1 RQQTS
6 SLMMVMTH
14 RTTTELL
21 LLLAA
26 STVTLALPYDSAP
39 LVPSQDDVLM
49 KRQFDQFSERYLQ
62 PDDFD
67 LADKT
72 PVDRPTSAQL
82 DAVQNSML
90 FEGDI
95 MGMPSDVAHLRRL
108 RDDPMTD
115 EDAIFSRPYHSSLNL
130 VTYPD
135 KLWADGRVP
144 YVLEEGMTKEQRA
157 AIAQAF
163 DEYKTKTCVRFV
175 PREDDD
181 EDFIYLKRNVAFG
194 CSSYVGRAGGN
205 QTVSLEIDKCFSKG
219 IIAHELMH
227 SLGFF
232 HEHSRTDRDQ
242 FVHIAD
248 DNIRQGMMR
257 NFEKYPRK
265 IIDPLGM
272 PYDYESVMHY
282 HKLAF
287 SKNGNP
293 TIVPKDPQ
301 AEIGQRYRLSV
312 TDAAKIN
319 KLYACSDS
327 EIEENTVVTE
337 STTRRPKPT
346 TIKAKSRGTTSTR
359 WPARKTSTTTT
370 EEPTTT
376 EEEEV
381 EEEETTTRRATT
393 QRLTT
398 SSKTRT
404 TSDRWTNKKTTTSKP
419 EEETTERKERG
430 RKTKCVDLNAHCDMW
445 ETLGHCQHSTK
456 YMAHYCRKS
465 CGMCDKDSEL
475 VSRPETSSSAPTTT
489 VRSTTKTTTPDPPTT
504 HKRTR
509 RPFPYVFGSSST
521 TTEKPTTTTTTEST
535 TTTARRR
542 ATTTISTRNSGSSSV
557 CRDKNLFCSYWA
569 KIGECSS
576 ESKFMRIFCK
586 KSCGRCEE

>member
-1 RQQTS
+1 MLS
-6 SLMMVMTH
+6 
-14 RTTTELL
+14 E
-21 LLLAA
+21 
-26 STVTLALPYDSAP
+26 
-39 LVPSQDDVLM
+39 
-49 KRQFDQFSERYLQ
+49 FSEKFLQ

-67 LADKT
+67 LAEKT
-72 PVDRPTSAQL
+72 PVDRPTSEQL

-95 MGMPSDVAHLRRL
+95 IGMPNVAHLRRL
-108 RDDPMTD
+108 RDDPMID

-144 YVLEEGMTKEQRA
+144 YVLEDGMTKEQRA

-163 DEYKTKTCVRFV
+163 DEYKSKTCVRFM
-175 PREDDD
+175 PKEDDD

-248 DNIRQGMMR
+248 DNIRGGMMR
-257 NFEKYPRK
+257 NFEKYPKK

-287 SKNGNP
+287 SKNGKA
-293 TIVPKDPQ
+293 TIVPKDPN
-301 AEIGQRYRLSV
+301 AEIGQRYRLSE

-327 EIEENTVVTE
+327 EIEENSVTTE
-337 STTRRPKPT
+337 PTTRKPKT
-346 TIKAKSRGTTSTR
+346 TTKAKSRVTSSTR
-359 WPARKTSTTTT
+359 WPARKTSTTT

-381 EEEETTTRRATT
+381 EEETTKGKATT
-393 QRLTT
+393 QRPT
-398 SSKTRT
+398 STLRTRT
-404 TSDRWTNKKTTTSKP
+404 TSGRWTNKKTTTEKP
-419 EEETTERKERG
+419 EEEKKEAK
-430 RKTKCVDLNAHCDMW
+430 KTKCIDLNAHCEMW
-445 ETLGHCQHSTK
+445 ETLGHCAHSIK

-465 CGMCDKDSEL
+465 CGMCDKDPEL
-475 VSRPETSSSAPTTT
+475 VSRPESTSSPSTTT
-489 VRSTTKTTTPDPPTT
+489 STTTIRSTTKTTTTPEPATT
-504 HKRTR
+504 QKRTR
-509 RPFPYVFGSSST
+509 RPFPYIFGSSSTT
-521 TTEKPTTTTTTEST
+521 TTEKPTTTTTTEKT
-535 TTTARRR
+535 TTKAPRR
-542 ATTTISTRNSGSSSV
+542 ATTTISTRSSGSSAV

-586 KSCGRCEE
+586 KSSYNNQCAPPVTGTLICDDAEKSSR

>member
-1 RQQTS
+1 
-6 SLMMVMTH
+6 MTYQP
-14 RTTTELL
+14 TVILL
-21 LLLAA
+21 LLP
-26 STVTLALPYDSAP
+26 TVIRALPYESPP

-49 KRQFDQFSERYLQ
+49 KRQFDQFSEKFLQ

-67 LADKT
+67 LAEKT

-82 DAVQNSML
+82 DAVQNSLL

-95 MGMPSDVAHLRRL
+95 VGMPSGDVLIKSINADIAHLRRL
-108 RDDPMTD
+108 RDDPMVN

-175 PREDDD
+175 PREEDD

-248 DNIRQGMMR
+248 DNIRGGMMR

-287 SKNGNP
+287 SKNGKA
-293 TIVPKDPQ
+293 TIVPKDPN
-301 AEIGQRYRLSV
+301 AEIGQRYRLSE

-319 KLYACSDS
+319 KLYACSDN
-327 EIEENTVVTE
+327 EIEENSVT
-337 STTRRPKPT
+337 TKPT
-346 TIKAKSRGTTSTR
+346 TRKPKSTTKSKSRGSSSTR
-359 WPARKTSTTTT
+359 WPSKKTSTTT

-381 EEEETTTRRATT
+381 EEETTTRKATT
-393 QRLTT
+393 QKPTT
-398 SSKTRT
+398 SSSRTRT
-404 TSDRWTNKKTTTSKP
+404 TSGRWTMKKTTTEKP
-419 EEETTERKERG
+419 EEKTTEKKE
-430 RKTKCVDLNAHCDMW
+430 KECVDLNAHCEMW
-445 ETLGHCQHSTK
+445 ESLGHCQHSTK

-465 CGMCDKDSEL
+465 CNMCDKDTEL
-475 VSRPETSSSAPTTT
+475 VSRPETTTAPSKTSSTTAKT
-489 VRSTTKTTTPDPPTT
+489 VRSISTTTTTTTPEPPTT
-504 HKRTR
+504 QKRTR
-509 RPFPYVFGSSST
+509 RPFPYIFGGSS
-521 TTEKPTTTTTTEST
+521 TTEKPTTSTTTEKATTTT
-535 TTTARRR
+535 RR
-542 ATTTISTRNSGSSSV
+542 ATTAISTRNSGSSST

-586 KSCGRCEE
+586 KSCDRCEE

>member
-1 RQQTS
+1 
-6 SLMMVMTH
+6 
-14 RTTTELL
+14 LL
-21 LLLAA
+21 LL
-26 STVTLALPYDSAP
+26 STGATVSALPYDSPP
-39 LVPSQDDVLM
+39 LVPSSDDVLL
-49 KRQFDQFSERYLQ
+49 KRQFDQFSERFLQ

-67 LADKT
+67 LAEKT

-82 DAVQNSML
+82 DAVQNSLL

-95 MGMPSDVAHLRRL
+95 VGMPTGNRVNKSIVADIAHLRRL
-108 RDDPMTD
+108 RDDPMID
-115 EDAIFSRPYHSSLNL
+115 EDVIFGRPYHSSLNL

-135 KLWADGRVP
+135 KLWSDGRVP
-144 YVLEEGMTKEQRA
+144 YVLEDGMTKEQRA

-175 PREDDD
+175 PKEDED
-181 EDFIYLKRNVAFG
+181 EDFIFLKRNVAFG

-287 SKNGNP
+287 SKNGKA
-293 TIVPKDPQ
+293 TIVPKDAN
-301 AEIGQRYRLSV
+301 AEIGQRYRLSEM
-312 TDAAKIN
+312 DAAKIN
-319 KLYACSDS
+319 KLYQCSDS
-327 EIEENTVVTE
+327 EIEENSVTTE
-337 STTRRPKPT
+337 QPTTRKPKAT
-346 TIKAKSRGTTSTR
+346 TKAKSRVTSSTR
-359 WPARKTSTTTT
+359 WPARKTSTTT
-370 EEPTTT
+370 EESTTT
-376 EEEEV
+376 ETEEEI
-381 EEEETTTRRATT
+381 EEEDKTTTMKMNPS
-393 QRLTT
+393 T
-398 SSKTRT
+398 SVRTRT
-404 TSDRWTNKKTTTSKP
+404 TSNRWNGKKTTTTSAP
-419 EEETTERKERG
+419 EETIEKKE
-430 RKTKCVDLNAHCDMW
+430 KKCVDLNAHCEMW
-445 ETLGHCQHSTK
+445 ESLGHCQHSTK

-465 CGMCDKDSEL
+465 CSMCDKDTDL
-475 VSRPETSSSAPTTT
+475 VEKPEESTMTEKSTTTTTTTEPTTT
-489 VRSTTKTTTPDPPTT
+489 VKTT
-504 HKRTR
+504 KRTR
-509 RPFPYVFGSSST
+509 SSNDISRPFPYIFGGSS
-521 TTEKPTTTTTTEST
+521 TTEKPTTTTAKT
-535 TTTARRR
+535 TTTTEE
-542 ATTTISTRNSGSSSV
+542 TTTTKKRASTTVSTRNSGSSGT

-569 KIGECSS
+569 KIGECAS

-586 KSCGRCEE
+586 RSCGRCEE